1 MSDLFRGIKN
11 IGPAYPVNP
20 VRPANKDR
28 QTGKRQKKPD
38 DRKPGNKDDDNKP
51 LIDEHV

>member
-11 IGPAYPVNP
+11 ITPTYPVKP
-20 VRPANKDR
+20 VRPTEKDR
-28 QTGKRQKKPD
+28 QTGKRQQERKQPAPD
-38 DRKPGNKDDDNKP
+38 DTDDDKP